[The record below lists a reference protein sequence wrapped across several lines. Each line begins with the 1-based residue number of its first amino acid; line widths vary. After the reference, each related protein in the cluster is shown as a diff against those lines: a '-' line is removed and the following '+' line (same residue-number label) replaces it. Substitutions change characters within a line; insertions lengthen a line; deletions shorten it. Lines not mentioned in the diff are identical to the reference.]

1 MTWRALEVDYV
12 KLSLL
17 RAVTAKGAVTEISR
31 EVVDAL
37 RVLVPQ

>member
-1 MTWRALEVDYV
+1 MTWRALEVDCV

-17 RAVTAKGAVTEISR
+17 RAMTAEGAVNKISR

-37 RVLVPQ
+37 RVLAP

>member
-1 MTWRALEVDYV
+1 MTWRALEVDCV

-17 RAVTAKGAVTEISR
+17 RAVIVEGAVTEISH

-37 RVLVPQ
+37 RVLVP